1 MAAPTG
7 EGASM
12 LSAADFMQL
21 GLSRLHKSLDKAI
34 ADLTD
39 EQLHAIPGGHPK
51 ANTIAFGL
59 WHYVRTED
67 NVVRY
72 LLQDRRPTVW
82 GEGGYAEKLGLPPV
96 AQGTGMSTA
105 EAQALRIKDV
115 PLFREYMGKVWAST
129 DEFLARADRD
139 AVLGKTV
146 TVKPLGEM
154 PAIVALGNVC
164 LTHGMTHFG
173 EIDLARTLVG
183 APTVGGV

>member
-1 MAAPTG
+1 
-7 EGASM
+7 M

-21 GLSRLHKSLDKAI
+21 GLTRLHKSLDKAI
-34 ADLTD
+34 ADLTP
-39 EQLHAIPGGHPK
+39 EQLHAIPAGHPR
-51 ANTIAFGL
+51 ANSIAFGL
-59 WHYVRTED
+59 WHYARTED

-115 PLFREYMGKVWAST
+115 PLFREYMAKVWAST
-129 DEFLARADRD
+129 DEFLARPDRD

-146 TVKPLGEM
+146 TVKPIGEM

-173 EIDLARTLVG
+173 EIELARTLVG
-183 APTVGGV
+183 ALTVAGL